1 MAGRCCVALSS
12 AAMQPRRF
20 RQVDVFAPAPL
31 RGNPVAVVLDAN
43 GVDDAD
49 MLAFT
54 RWTNLSEATFLLPPR
69 DPRADYRL
77 RIFTAARELP
87 FAGHPTL
94 GSAHAWLEAGGVA
107 AVEGLLVQECGAG
120 LIEIRRDRGRLAFA
134 APPLQREGRVDDD
147 LAEQV
152 IRALGVDPQRVRGV
166 QWVDNGP
173 GWIGALLHSAQ
184 DVLDLGIDRAAL
196 RGLDVGVIGP
206 HPAGGPAD
214 FEVRAFFTGG
224 DVFED
229 PVTGSLN
236 ASLAQWLIGAGL
248 APPRYRARQG
258 TTMGR
263 EGIVEIEQDGDRIW
277 VGGACHTCIEG
288 VVRL

>member
-1 MAGRCCVALSS
+1 MPSDAKLAM
-12 AAMQPRRF
+12 MQPRRF
-20 RQVDVFAPAPL
+20 RQVDVFASAPL
-31 RGNPVAVVLDAN
+31 RGNPVAVVLDAD
-43 GVDDAD
+43 GIDDAD

-94 GSAHAWLEAGGVA
+94 GSAHAWLEAGGVPG
-107 AVEGLLVQECGAG
+107 VDGLLVQECDAG
-120 LIEIRRDRGRLAFA
+120 LIDIRRDGARLAFS
-134 APPLQREGRVDDD
+134 APPLQREGPVEAD
-147 LAEQV
+147 LAERV
-152 IRALGVDPQRVRGV
+152 VRALGVDPQRVRGV

-184 DVLDLGIDRAAL
+184 DVLDLEIDRAAL

-206 HPAGGPAD
+206 HPDGGPED
-214 FEVRAFFTGG
+214 LEVRAFFTGG
-224 DVFED
+224 DVSED

-248 APPRYRARQG
+248 APPHYRARQG
-258 TTMGR
+258 TAMGR

-277 VGGACHTCIEG
+277 VGGACHTCFEG
-288 VVRL
+288 LVRL

>member
-1 MAGRCCVALSS
+1 
-12 AAMQPRRF
+12 MQPRRF
-20 RQVDVFAPAPL
+20 RQVDVFASAPY
-31 RGNPVAVVLDAN
+31 RGNPVAVVFDAD
-43 GVDDAD
+43 GIDDAQ
-49 MLAFT
+49 MAAFT
-54 RWTNLSEATFLLPPR
+54 RWTNLSEATFVLPPR

-94 GSAHAWLEAGGVA
+94 GSAHAWLEAGGVPA
-107 AVEGLLVQECGAG
+107 AAGRLVQECDAG
-120 LIEIRRDRGRLAFA
+120 LIEIRRDGGRLAFA
-134 APPLQREGRVDDD
+134 APPVRRGGPAAAD
-147 LAEQV
+147 LAERIV
-152 IRALGVDPQRVRGV
+152 RALRVDPRRVRGV

-173 GWIGALLHSAQ
+173 GWIGVLLDSAQ
-184 DVLDLGIDRAAL
+184 DVLDLELDRAAL

-206 HPAGGPAD
+206 HVSGGPAD

-258 TTMGR
+258 TAMAR
-263 EGIVEIEQDGDRIW
+263 EGIVEIEQDREGIW
-277 VGGACHTCIEG
+277 VGGASITCVEG
-288 VVRL
+288 VVRI